1 MDLSKPPQ
9 SQEYDTFGF
18 MTPSGD
24 SVKSNDSTE
33 KVQPII
39 VDGKGDLAPEDKT
52 ENKDNSPK
60 VSQSEVVDNDVE
72 VVDPDLTVAEE
83 LSEAQ
88 KYTPNKE
95 DASKLKDF
103 VLGGRDSDT
112 SRDVTSDNECEVME
126 IDDEKL
132 SETKITEKTDDKEE
146 QKKPEEK
153 EEKKVSL
160 FSTNSSEEAS
170 SMETKPESDDGL
182 YTRIKG
188 RRTKRPLVASSPVR
202 SSPRSK
208 KGSTT
213 DIRNWIIEKSPRK
226 SLSDPNP
233 VSSSRNS
240 KQSTSAASGSE
251 VLVEDSQQYSPG
263 KCIAK
268 NTSMLSETV
277 VEESQQCSPS
287 KTQCSSSSE
296 ETSVR
301 LDFSGAFDSTVVAA
315 NSKTLLSE
323 SVADSSESQLPQE
336 AERPELSTPTK
347 RPPVKDAGSP
357 ASPVVKLYKLSQED
371 IIRLSPSKQASNDA
385 FTAPFSSSPRSVGR
399 GVKRRAS
406 LLRASKAASQE
417 KKADS
422 QEKKSE
428 DDGKKINVDDIIPSS
443 QDAFAFAVQNS
454 LKVEETQFTPKAL
467 EFNKE
472 KGKEETLSADVPENL
487 KNTDETSCRG
497 TSDTE
502 TTVIEKG
509 EVSKDHSDQ
518 GESLAK
524 ASNDTKDVNS
534 ENHDSPLKSGTD
546 LLVMS
551 DTYSESGNDANVSNT
566 GGSICPP
573 NSDILPADID
583 VSQDSENDSQATIVS
598 SRVKRRKSKRMLDEL
613 KGPSEVDLSLHGVYI
628 LR

>member
-24 SVKSNDSTE
+24 SAKSSDSTE
-33 KVQPII
+33 KVQPIK
-39 VDGKGDLAPEDKT
+39 VDGKGDHASEDKT

-60 VSQSEVVDNDVE
+60 ESQPEVVDNDVE
-72 VVDPDLTVAEE
+72 MVDPDLTVAEE

-132 SETKITEKTDDKEE
+132 SETKITEKTDEKEE
-146 QKKPEEK
+146 EKKPEEK

-170 SMETKPESDDGL
+170 SMETKPESDNGL

-188 RRTKRPLVASSPVR
+188 MRTKRPLVASSPVR

-213 DIRNWIIEKSPRK
+213 DIRNWIIEKSPKK

-233 VSSSRNS
+233 VSSSRSS
-240 KQSTSAASGSE
+240 KQSTSAASASE
-251 VLVEDSQQYSPG
+251 ILVEDSQQYSPG

-268 NTSMLSETV
+268 NTSLLSETV

-301 LDFSGAFDSTVVAA
+301 LDFSGAFDSTVAA

-371 IIRLSPSKQASNDA
+371 IIRLSPSKQATNDA

-417 KKADS
+417 KKRIVRKRS
-422 QEKKSE
+422 QRTM
-428 DDGKKINVDDIIPSS
+428 G
-443 QDAFAFAVQNS
+443 
-454 LKVEETQFTPKAL
+454 
-467 EFNKE
+467 
-472 KGKEETLSADVPENL
+472 
-487 KNTDETSCRG
+487 
-497 TSDTE
+497 
-502 TTVIEKG
+502 
-509 EVSKDHSDQ
+509 
-518 GESLAK
+518 
-524 ASNDTKDVNS
+524 
-534 ENHDSPLKSGTD
+534 
-546 LLVMS
+546 
-551 DTYSESGNDANVSNT
+551 
-566 GGSICPP
+566 
-573 NSDILPADID
+573 
-583 VSQDSENDSQATIVS
+583 
-598 SRVKRRKSKRMLDEL
+598 RKSISMISFQARRMPLRL
-613 KGPSEVDLSLHGVYI
+613 LYKI
-628 LR
+628 L